1 MFYAFELVECHC
13 KAASIFDSHSANL
26 SVGGFF
32 AVNYMVTLKLIYIMM
47 QNSKPSGFQIFH

>member
-13 KAASIFDSHSANL
+13 KASSIFDSDSAILNVPV
-26 SVGGFF
+26 SYV
-32 AVNYMVTLKLIYIMM
+32 VNYMVILKLNYKMM